1 MGDWSSYFMF
11 MRQKLQKQ
19 LKRSPKQTFAMPV
32 ANMSLLDY
40 GNWLKNREEKSVKP
54 GGGGCLKLFV

>member
-1 MGDWSSYFMF
+1 MF